1 MVAWM
6 SVMMVGKEVLPVTLA
21 ITGLFLISLFVVP
34 LQSSFVKPGTPL
46 DDGLI
51 LPRPIGLAYLLLIS
65 MLPGIIFSSINSVH
79 MFSDFE
85 DLFLCQL
92 FFTGPVFVLS
102 LLESQGIFLWFGN
115 VSERTILLTRWG
127 FGILAMAA
135 LSLYLNYV
143 PASTDIPRLA
153 VPLIFSFI
161 ALLST
166 LSSQGYDFRFIIG
179 MVVLNVILV
188 LTLALQLPWEVQY
201 NFSLVSLPLWA
212 LQLLLVLLMIG
223 SLVLLLGWQKDLTL
237 LWPTYHAVFVGCEF
251 IMNSEGIY
259 SLSFL
264 LITGFA
270 AVLLCLRLHTVGRL
284 PLPLTILCV
293 CLHVLKLS
301 HFLPDSTSFS
311 TSSSFLSLFGLM
323 LTAVSLLKLFSSES
337 LSLKLLLSFSI
348 VLAVG
353 LVCSIQLLV
362 VPLLISITHTPPTS
376 SDLAAFIVLFVGI
389 LLQYFTPR
397 LKSGKSSSLIVVK
410 YLPPSLFF
418 LATLLW
424 LLQPEFN
431 LFEINDAVSVVIL
444 HEVNVNKYLGR
455 IVTSEQ
461 LSLLAWTVV
470 MKWLVVLYSLMI
482 VASVSFKLCF
492 PELMLQAALSLFC
505 GSASVL
511 FSLQFGHHTP
521 FSFLGILYGV
531 SGLIGGF
538 LLSLILLKKSGTPT
552 WFEGLLLFLL
562 TCLCMITLT
571 CEWGSLPSHVNEPVS
586 IPSAS
591 LFLLLFVS
599 IAVVLKAK
607 SLSGKPLL
615 PFLCNASIL
624 IAFLIAVC
632 LELPLKL
639 EKALVVSLSS
649 CLFLLLQ
656 SDGWIVST
664 KRVSNLFLAPSLVAS
679 SLTLFIISFF
689 RIVDDLSIQMTIMT
703 SLELICLFACIPG
716 QVKFLYSLWKGLPL
730 RLSVFK
736 VLFYILPNAFLI
748 QYGGSV
754 NVVFGSTVVLAFSL
768 LAVSEFQTFLVL

>member
-1 MVAWM
+1 
-6 SVMMVGKEVLPVTLA
+6 MVGKEVLPVTLA

-85 DLFLCQL
+85 DLF
-92 FFTGPVFVLS
+92 
-102 LLESQGIFLWFGN
+102 
-115 VSERTILLTRWG
+115 
-127 FGILAMAA
+127 AA

-639 EKALVVSLSS
+639 EKALV
-649 CLFLLLQ
+649 

-768 LAVSEFQTFLVL
+768 LAVSEFQTFLLVTSQDKCSYSNDE